1 MKRGILFLALLV
13 VFSISGCNG
22 PWPWMIW
29 DIAPFELYV
38 YVEDGEGNDMLN
50 PEHPDSLVYNDISIR
65 FEGETYHMDEV
76 AQTKAYMAMFYGVC
90 LEVDSDGRHYLQ
102 IGEFNG
108 DTEYDQAHIILDWGN
123 GSENRLVF
131 SHEFWWKKHE
141 PHHRTYVGLDGSD
154 LVEGNAVT
162 VVMP

>member
-1 MKRGILFLALLV
+1 
-13 VFSISGCNG
+13 
-22 PWPWMIW
+22 MIW

-38 YVEDGEGNDMLN
+38 YVEDGEGNDMLD

-65 FEGETYHMDEV
+65 FKGETYHMDEV

-90 LEVDSDGRHYLQ
+90 LEEDSDGRHYLQ